1 MGISSRHYRIR
12 RGFPVFRACTARLP
26 RLLRSLAMT
35 NLIACFTRRGARA
48 NLRVPS
54 SRVIPRSEATW
65 ESQAGTYDFAGAF
78 LCSGVYCEIA
88 TAPAEPRNDKSDSLL
103 HPEGRKGK
111 PESAFLPCHS
121 EERSDVGIS
130 SRHYRIRRGFPVF
143 RACTARLPRLL
154 RSLAMTSQG
163 GFPHPEG
170 RNDKAESLLLALIT
184 SRTRQ
189 NRNQPLEIATFPNQQ
204 TNPPI
209 WDSSSLSAHL
219 SFCGTSSLSASHARL
234 LLSHLVL
241 FQNKLIYEHDIAL

>member
-1 MGISSRHYRIR
+1 MGISCNSPRIR
-12 RGFPVFRACTARLP
+12 RGFLVIQLSTARLP

-35 NLIACFTRRGARA
+35 
-48 NLRVPS
+48 
-54 SRVIPRSEATW
+54 
-65 ESQAGTYDFAGAF
+65 SQGGF
-78 LCSGVYCEIA
+78 
-88 TAPAEPRNDKSDSLL
+88 P

-130 SRHYRIRRGFPVF
+130 SRHLRFRRGFPVF

-163 GFPHPEG
+163 AFP
-170 RNDKAESLLLALIT
+170 
-184 SRTRQ
+184 TRRGAMT
-189 NRNQPLEIATFPNQQ
+189 NPRADAVGGQPRRIHMPFPGIATFPIQQ
-204 TNPPI
+204 TDPPI

-234 LLSHLVL
+234 LLSHPVL

>member
-1 MGISSRHYRIR
+1 
-12 RGFPVFRACTARLP
+12 
-26 RLLRSLAMT
+26 MT
-35 NLIACFTRRGARA
+35 NLIACFTRRGALA
-48 NLRVPS
+48 SLQSPP
-54 SRVIPRSEATW
+54 SRVIARRA
-65 ESQAGTYDFAGAF
+65 
-78 LCSGVYCEIA
+78 
-88 TAPAEPRNDKSDSLL
+88 
-103 HPEGRKGK
+103 K
-111 PESAFLPCHS
+111 P
-121 EERSDVGIS
+121 DVAIS
-130 SRHYRIRRGFPVF
+130 SRHLRIRRGFLVF

-189 NRNQPLEIATFPNQQ
+189 NHNQPLEIATFPNQQ
-204 TNPPI
+204 TDPPI

>member
-1 MGISSRHYRIR
+1 MGISCNSPRIR
-12 RGFPVFRACTARLP
+12 RGFLVIQLSTARLP

-35 NLIACFTRRGARA
+35 
-48 NLRVPS
+48 
-54 SRVIPRSEATW
+54 
-65 ESQAGTYDFAGAF
+65 SQGGF
-78 LCSGVYCEIA
+78 
-88 TAPAEPRNDKSDSLL
+88 P

-143 RACTARLPRLL
+143 RACTARLHPKGTSSRFALRAPRPL
-154 RSLAMTSQG
+154 RGLAMTSQG

-189 NRNQPLEIATFPNQQ
+189 NRNQPREIATFPIQQ
-204 TNPPI
+204 TDPPI
-209 WDSSSLSAHL
+209 WDSLSQPVHL
-219 SFCGTSSLSASHARL
+219 SVCGTSL
-234 LLSHLVL
+234 
-241 FQNKLIYEHDIAL
+241 

>member
-1 MGISSRHYRIR
+1 MTSQGGFPHPEGRKGKPESAFLPCHSEERSDVGISSRHYRIR

-35 NLIACFTRRGARA
+35 
-48 NLRVPS
+48 
-54 SRVIPRSEATW
+54 
-65 ESQAGTYDFAGAF
+65 SQGGF
-78 LCSGVYCEIA
+78 
-88 TAPAEPRNDKSDSLL
+88 P

-189 NRNQPLEIATFPNQQ
+189 NRNQPREIATFPIQQ
-204 TNPPI
+204 TDPPI
-209 WDSSSLSAHL
+209 WDSLSQPVHL
-219 SFCGTSSLSASHARL
+219 SVCGTSL
-234 LLSHLVL
+234 
-241 FQNKLIYEHDIAL
+241 

>member
-1 MGISSRHYRIR
+1 MGISCNSPRIR
-12 RGFPVFRACTARLP
+12 RGFLVIQLSTARLP

-35 NLIACFTRRGARA
+35 
-48 NLRVPS
+48 
-54 SRVIPRSEATW
+54 
-65 ESQAGTYDFAGAF
+65 SQGGF
-78 LCSGVYCEIA
+78 
-88 TAPAEPRNDKSDSLL
+88 P

-189 NRNQPLEIATFPNQQ
+189 NRNQPREIATFPIQQ
-204 TNPPI
+204 TDPPI

-219 SFCGTSSLSASHARL
+219 SFCGTSL
-234 LLSHLVL
+234 
-241 FQNKLIYEHDIAL
+241 

>member
-1 MGISSRHYRIR
+1 MLPGLSFRGAKR
-12 RGFPVFRACTARLP
+12 RG
-26 RLLRSLAMT
+26 
-35 NLIACFTRRGARA
+35 NLGEAVAISPGLSC
-48 NLRVPS
+48 VP
-54 SRVIPRSEATW
+54 
-65 ESQAGTYDFAGAF
+65 
-78 LCSGVYCEIA
+78 GVYCEIA

-111 PESAFLPCHS
+111 PKSAFLPCHS

-130 SRHYRIRRGFPVF
+130 GRQLRFRRGFPVF

-189 NRNQPLEIATFPNQQ
+189 NRNQPLEIATFPIQQ

-234 LLSHLVL
+234 LLSHPVL
-241 FQNKLIYEHDIAL
+241 FQNKLIFGHNIAL

>member
-1 MGISSRHYRIR
+1 MAISSRHLRIR

-65 ESQAGTYDFAGAF
+65 ESQAGTIEFAGAF

-88 TAPAEPRNDKSDSLL
+88 AAPAEPRNDKSDSLL
-103 HPEGRKGK
+103 
-111 PESAFLPCHS
+111 
-121 EERSDVGIS
+121 
-130 SRHYRIRRGFPVF
+130 
-143 RACTARLPRLL
+143 
-154 RSLAMTSQG
+154 
-163 GFPHPEG
+163 HPEG

-234 LLSHLVL
+234 LLSHPVL
-241 FQNKLIYEHDIAL
+241 FQNKLIF